1 MGAMRRLLDVARAFF
16 QSGEEKENKKKYGE
30 EKKKRKK
37 VAVPLTDLY
46 RP

>member
-1 MGAMRRLLDVARAFF
+1 MGAMRRLLNVARAFF
-16 QSGEEKENKKKYGE
+16 QSGEEKGKKKSTG
-30 EKKKRKK
+30 KKKKKK